1 MGADLITREDGYQLG
16 MGRDSRHLSGEMLP
30 QEVEGDTTPGGR
42 QAGIR
47 SNKMS
52 GKRMSKQ

>member
-1 MGADLITREDGYQLG
+1 VGTDLITREDGYGLG
-16 MGRDSRHLSGEMLP
+16 MGRDSRHLSGELP
-30 QEVEGDTTPGGR
+30 SDVEGTNSGGR

-52 GKRMSKQ
+52 GKRMNKQ

>member
-16 MGRDSRHLSGEMLP
+16 MGRDSRHLSGEVP
-30 QEVEGDTTPGGR
+30 QEVEGSTPGGR
-42 QAGIR
+42 PAGIR

>member
-1 MGADLITREDGYQLG
+1 VGVDLITREDGYQLG
-16 MGRDSRHLSGEMLP
+16 MGRDSRHLSGELP
-30 QEVEGDTTPGGR
+30 TTEVEGTTSGGR
-42 QAGIR
+42 PAGIR